1 MGVKIG
7 NEILT
12 HGLFLAPMAGYS
24 DRAMRVVC
32 READAE
38 YAVIAGAVAWRRLKS
53 FNNQGEISRLTDAA

>member
-32 READAE
+32 REAGAK
-38 YAVIAGAVAWRRLKS
+38 YAVACAVAWRRLKS
-53 FNNQGEISRLTDAA
+53 FNNQGEISKLADAA